1 MKRNYLAEMRE
12 GKPFSV
18 SKQLS
23 MIITLS
29 IPAILAQ
36 ISSIIMQYIDASMVG
51 RLGANDSASIGL
63 VSSSTWLFGGLCMAA
78 GTGFSVQ
85 IAKRIGANNF
95 KGARSLV
102 KTGLI
107 SVTVFGFFLLAVG
120 AAVSR
125 FLPIWLGGETDIQDG
140 AFRYFLIFALS
151 IPFMQLN
158 YTAGGIIQASGN
170 MKVAGLMEIV
180 MCVLDVIFNALLIF
194 PSGTRVIRGK
204 SFYMIGAGLGITGA
218 ALGTSLAEAVTGVTL
233 LLYLLFRSDT
243 LRIRK
248 EEKFRF
254 SAPEL
259 RSALHI
265 AIPVAIE
272 QIITCSAYIAF
283 TRIVSPLG
291 TIAIAANS
299 FSITAESL
307 CYMPGYGIAAAA
319 STIIGQSIGAK
330 RTDLTKKSGR
340 LTIITGMAVMTI
352 GGAVMYIAA
361 PLMISILSP
370 DKNIQALG
378 SELLRIEAFAEP
390 MYAASIVAA
399 GVFRGAGDTSVP
411 SVLNLVSM
419 WAIRIPLAA
428 ALSVR
433 YGIQGVWFA
442 MCAELCIRG
451 MLFLILTEVRFCR
464 RADAG
469 RY

>member
-1 MKRNYLAEMRE
+1 MR
-12 GKPFSV
+12 GAYVAST
-18 SKQLS
+18 
-23 MIITLS
+23 IIVA
-29 IPAILAQ
+29 P
-36 ISSIIMQYIDASMVG
+36 
-51 RLGANDSASIGL
+51 LGA
-63 VSSSTWLFGGLCMAA
+63 
-78 GTGFSVQ
+78 
-85 IAKRIGANNF
+85 
-95 KGARSLV
+95 
-102 KTGLI
+102 
-107 SVTVFGFFLLAVG
+107 
-120 AAVSR
+120 
-125 FLPIWLGGETDIQDG
+125 
-140 AFRYFLIFALS
+140 
-151 IPFMQLN
+151 
-158 YTAGGIIQASGN
+158 
-170 MKVAGLMEIV
+170 
-180 MCVLDVIFNALLIF
+180 
-194 PSGTRVIRGK
+194 
-204 SFYMIGAGLGITGA
+204 
-218 ALGTSLAEAVTGVTL
+218 
-233 LLYLLFRSDT
+233 
-243 LRIRK
+243 
-248 EEKFRF
+248 
-254 SAPEL
+254 
-259 RSALHI
+259 
-265 AIPVAIE
+265 
-272 QIITCSAYIAF
+272 
-283 TRIVSPLG
+283 
-291 TIAIAANS
+291 IAIAANA
-299 FSITAESL
+299 FAVTAESF